1 MYIYST
7 DGHVYNYV
15 NGIYN
20 SNGWNRPKKQLLIPH
35 IYIYINI
42 CIYIYRYIYVQNSR
56 FENLLNCHM

>member
-1 MYIYST
+1 MYICVYKCIYIYNT

-42 CIYIYRYIYVQNSR
+42 CIYI
-56 FENLLNCHM
+56 